1 MNEKK
6 ITSLGDPAEVPE
18 NMTEEEEREFW
29 DTHGVTE
36 EFLDKAGPVLEGMLP
51 PARPRTRPIAV
62 RFDDDTLGRLR
73 FLAKKSTKATRR
85 CSRSSSPSASTKKRS
100 AKALFKR
107 GDPAVLA
114 ERHLRAKGV
123 GCEEHERERRAGGG
137 IVRTVE
143 DYLF

>member
-85 CSRSSSPSASTKKRS
+85 CSRSSSPSASTKRRS

-107 GDPAVLA
+107 GDIPPSWPRGTSEQKAWDA
-114 ERHLRAKGV
+114 RSMSERD
-123 GCEEHERERRAGGG
+123 ERVAALYG
-137 IVRTVE
+137 
-143 DYLF
+143 L